1 MIELRPFQSASA
13 IPDAPFGR
21 FLNEPGTWLAQAHQ
35 LFQGVAMKR
44 KRDWIDR
51 VRCALRAAGV
61 LMCTSRAPERQPHA
75 PEQRDACEHG
85 SYCEEGFDVY
95 GHVIVIGR

>member
-13 IPDAPFGR
+13 ILDAPLRR
-21 FLNEPGTWLAQAHQ
+21 FLNEPGTWLAQTHQ

-51 VRCALRAAGV
+51 AGYVPRASV
-61 LMCTSRAPERQPHA
+61 LMCMSRAPERQPHT
-75 PEQRDACEHG
+75 PKQRDACDHG
-85 SYCEEGFDVY
+85 SYCEEDFDVY